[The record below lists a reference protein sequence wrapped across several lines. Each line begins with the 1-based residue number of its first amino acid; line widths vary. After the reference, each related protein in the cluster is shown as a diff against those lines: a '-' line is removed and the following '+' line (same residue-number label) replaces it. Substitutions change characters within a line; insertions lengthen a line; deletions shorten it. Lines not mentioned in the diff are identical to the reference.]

1 MYEFQEVSMKIELQR
16 CWFKNVLP
24 FGNVEQEVTFKS
36 GVYKITGVNKDKGG
50 SNGAGKTSIMNVIC
64 FIFYGK
70 PFDPSI
76 EDIQN
81 YTNNAKKTPAVMG
94 GEFKRGNDL
103 FQIVRTKAG
112 STNSVT
118 FSKFENGAWQDIT
131 LGKGIQATNAMI
143 TEIIGMSFEMFC
155 LTCIFSGNV
164 EPFLMRSASDQ
175 RSIIET
181 LFDVSELTE
190 YAELAKA
197 KKSEIETE
205 VKIQEALHN
214 SVQEQTRVLLSK
226 IADANNKCESWE
238 RDKQLKLKAFDQL
251 QQEKVD
257 YETQRETFREID
269 EINSALVEIR
279 HNKQQLVSIK
289 QQHQSNQGK
298 LERELAHLRSGNCPF
313 CNQAYT
319 SPDKMTSLNFEIL
332 ELKNKIAELDEQ
344 LKLVCDDEREFNL
357 TISIL
362 RDLVSF
368 KSLSELNQHELR
380 LNESVLN
387 RSVVEQSQNP
397 FIAVVSNL
405 QEMTVADFDV
415 SKLDALRSDLE
426 HVKLLIQLLT
436 NRDSIVRTSIIS
448 SQTSLLNARIQ
459 HYSSILDL
467 PQVLHFDSNMKCS
480 VMEFGRSTSYGNLS
494 AGEKRRVNLSLSY
507 AFRDLVSLR
516 HGGMNILL
524 MDEIDGGSLDAPACN
539 SIVRSLYEVC
549 GKDTIWVISHKELIT
564 QCITNEMTVVKECGF
579 STVRT

>member
-1 MYEFQEVSMKIELQR
+1 MKIELLR

-24 FGNVEQEVTFKS
+24 FGNVAQQIEFKN

-50 SNGAGKTSIMNVIC
+50 SNGAGKTSIMNVIS

-76 EDIQN
+76 DDIQN

-94 GEFKRGNDL
+94 GEFKRGNEL
-103 FQIVRTKAG
+103 YQIVRTKSG
-112 STNSVT
+112 NSNSVT
-118 FSKFENGAWQDIT
+118 FSKFENDSWQDIT
-131 LGKGIQATNAMI
+131 LGKGITATNAMI
-143 TEIIGMSFEMFC
+143 VDTIGISFEMFC

-164 EPFLMRSASDQ
+164 QPFLMRSAAEQ
-175 RSIIET
+175 RGIIET
-181 LFDVSELTE
+181 LFDVSELSE

-205 VKIQEALHN
+205 VKIQEALQK
-214 SVQEQTRVLLSK
+214 SVDDQAKALASK
-226 IADANNKCESWE
+226 INDARNKSENWE
-238 RDKQLKLKAFDQL
+238 REKKLKLQTFDQL
-251 QQEKVD
+251 QQQQVD
-257 YETQRETFREID
+257 YQGQRDVFRDID
-269 EINSALVEIR
+269 EINTALVEIR
-279 HNKQQLVSIK
+279 HNKQQLTATK
-289 QQHQSNQGK
+289 QQFQSIQSK
-298 LERELAHLRSGNCPF
+298 AERELAHLKSGNCPF

-319 SPDKMTSLNFEIL
+319 SPDKITSLNFEIL
-332 ELKNKIAELDEQ
+332 EIKSKIDELEEE
-344 LKLVCDDEREFNL
+344 LKLVTADEREFNS
-357 TISIL
+357 TIAIL
-362 RDLVSF
+362 RDLVTF
-368 KSLSELNQHELR
+368 KTLSELNQHEIR

-397 FIAVVSNL
+397 FNAVICNL

-415 SKLDALRSDLE
+415 SKLDGLRSDLE
-426 HVKLLIQLLT
+426 HIKLLIQLLT

-564 QCITNEMTVVKECGF
+564 QGITNEMTVVKECGF

>member
-1 MYEFQEVSMKIELQR
+1 MKIELLR

-24 FGNVEQEVTFKS
+24 FGNVEQQIEFKN
-36 GVYKITGVNKDKGG
+36 GVYKITGINKDKGG
-50 SNGAGKTSIMNVIC
+50 SNGAGKTSIMNVIS

-76 EDIQN
+76 DDIQN

-118 FSKFENGAWQDIT
+118 FSKFENDSWQDIT
-131 LGKGIQATNAMI
+131 LGKGIAATNAMI
-143 TEIIGMSFEMFC
+143 VDTIGISFEMFC

-164 EPFLMRSASDQ
+164 QPFLMRSASEQ
-175 RSIIET
+175 RGIIET

-190 YAELAKA
+190 YAELAKV

-205 VKIQEALHN
+205 VKIQEALQK
-214 SVQEQTRVLLSK
+214 SVDDQAKALASK
-226 IADANNKCESWE
+226 INDARNKSENWE
-238 RDKQLKLKAFDQL
+238 REKKLKLHTFDQL
-251 QQEKVD
+251 QQQQID
-257 YETQRETFREID
+257 FQGQRDIFRDID
-269 EINSALVEIR
+269 EINTALVEIK
-279 HNKQQLVSIK
+279 HSKQQLSTVK
-289 QQHQSNQGK
+289 QQLQSNK
-298 LERELAHLRSGNCPF
+298 SKAEREFSHLKSGNCPF
-313 CNQAYT
+313 CNQTYT
-319 SPDKMTSLNFEIL
+319 SPDKITSLNFEIL
-332 ELKNKIAELDEQ
+332 EIKSKMDELEDKLEIVSTEEQ
-344 LKLVCDDEREFNL
+344 EFMS

-362 RDLVSF
+362 KEMVTF
-368 KSLSELNQHELR
+368 KTLSELNQHEIR
-380 LNESVLN
+380 LKESVLN
-387 RSVVEQSQNP
+387 RSVVEQSENP
-397 FIAVVSNL
+397 FNAVISNL

-415 SKLDALRSDLE
+415 SKLDGLRSDLE
-426 HVKLLIQLLT
+426 HIKLLIQLLT

-549 GKDTIWVISHKELIT
+549 GEDTIWVISHKELIT
-564 QCITNEMTVVKECGF
+564 QGITNEMTVVKECGF